1 MTLWKHTLIAI
12 AAACTASTSFA
23 APVELDSVR
32 AFVSEGVIFQGDI
45 DTSWT
50 RLRSNVK

>member
-32 AFVSEGVIFQGDI
+32 VIVNEGVILQSDI
-45 DTSWT
+45 DTSMKT
-50 RLRSNVK
+50 LRANA